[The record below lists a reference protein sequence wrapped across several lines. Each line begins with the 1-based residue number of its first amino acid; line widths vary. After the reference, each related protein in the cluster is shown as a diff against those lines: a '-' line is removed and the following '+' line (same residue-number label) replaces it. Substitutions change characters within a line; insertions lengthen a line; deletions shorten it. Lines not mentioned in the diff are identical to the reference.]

1 MVTTPKHNCVP
12 RCCMYSSEFRL
23 PLKHAPLCSE
33 GKFVGQLSGQGQC
46 LEWAKRSQ
54 CVLQTNLRLNVPPP
68 PLLHAPSSPPPP
80 PPLFFFFFFFW
91 TEVARSVSVV
101 AFVSQFDTGTR
112 RPIHQ
117 TEQPP
122 HAASGRSLILRCNQT
137 VSTGP
142 LGQLRTAL

>member
-1 MVTTPKHNCVP
+1 MIIRATREKRLWRVCMVTTPKHNCVP

-80 PPLFFFFFFFW
+80 FFSFFLDRSCTFGFSGSIRQPVRYWHQAPNTSNRTTSSCCIWPLFNFA
-91 TEVARSVSVV
+91 V
-101 AFVSQFDTGTR
+101 
-112 RPIHQ
+112 
-117 TEQPP
+117 
-122 HAASGRSLILRCNQT
+122 
-137 VSTGP
+137 
-142 LGQLRTAL
+142 